1 VSGVAASEDRAVG
14 ASGGLLLDAT
24 GVTKHFGGVKALEDV
39 DFHVRE
45 GEVVGL
51 VGPNGSGKSTL
62 INVLSG
68 RYRPSGGRIR
78 FEQRDLAREAAHRI
92 ARLGI
97 ARTYQIP
104 QPFPSLTV
112 RDNVAVSLMFGRSA
126 LSLDEARESAHQYL
140 ESCGIEH
147 LADALPAKAN
157 LHQRKFLELARALA
171 AQPRV
176 LMLDEVMAG
185 LTPSEVGESVAMI
198 RKVHDSGVTLI
209 VVEHLMRVVTELAT
223 RIVVLNRGRV
233 LAEGEPKEVMSRDDV
248 VSTYLG
254 RERDAS

>member
-1 VSGVAASEDRAVG
+1 VAASEDRAVG
-14 ASGGLLLDAT
+14 ANGGLLLDAT

-45 GEVVGL
+45 GEIVGL

-68 RYRPSGGRIR
+68 RYRPSHGRIR

-198 RKVHDSGVTLI
+198 RKVHGSGVTLI

>member
-1 VSGVAASEDRAVG
+1 MTGVSAPADNA
-14 ASGGLLLDAT
+14 GGGSSALLLEAT
-24 GVTKHFGGVKALEDV
+24 GVAKRFGGVNALDDV
-39 DFHVRE
+39 DFQVRE
-45 GEVVGL
+45 GEIVGL

-68 RYRPSGGRIR
+68 RYRPSRGRIR
-78 FEQRDLAREAAHRI
+78 FERRDLTRVATHEI
-92 ARLGI
+92 IRLGI

-104 QPFPSLTV
+104 EPFSSLTV

-126 LSLDEARESAHQYL
+126 LSLDEARESAHPYL
-140 ESCGIEH
+140 ESCGIAH

-171 AQPRV
+171 ARPRV

-198 RKVHDSGVTLI
+198 RRVHGSGVTLI

-233 LAEGEPKEVMSRDDV
+233 LAQGAPEEVMSRDDV
-248 VSTYLG
+248 VRTYLG
-254 RERDAS
+254 KARDAS

>member
-1 VSGVAASEDRAVG
+1 MTVSASEDPAGNR
-14 ASGGLLLDAT
+14 GLLLEAA
-24 GVTKHFGGVKALEDV
+24 GVTKRFGGVTALDDV
-39 DFHVRE
+39 DFQVRE
-45 GEVVGL
+45 GEIVGL

-68 RYRPSGGRIR
+68 RHRASHGRIR
-78 FEQRDLAREAAHRI
+78 FERRDLARAPAHEI
-92 ARLGI
+92 VSLGI

-104 QPFPSLTV
+104 QPFASLTI

-147 LADALPAKAN
+147 LADALPDQAN

-171 AQPRV
+171 ARPRL

-198 RKVHDSGVTLI
+198 RKVHASGVTLV

-223 RIVVLNRGRV
+223 RLVVLNRGRI
-233 LAEGEPKEVMSRDDV
+233 LAQGAPEEVMSRDDV
-248 VSTYLG
+248 VKTYLG
-254 RERDAS
+254 TVRGAS

>member
-1 VSGVAASEDRAVG
+1 MAIPASDGPATAG
-14 ASGGLLLDAT
+14 QPPLLLEAT
-24 GVTKHFGGVKALEDV
+24 GIAKHFGGVKALDGV
-39 DFHVRE
+39 DFQVRE
-45 GEVVGL
+45 GETVGL

-68 RYRPSGGRIR
+68 RYRPSRGRIR
-78 FEQRDLAREAAHRI
+78 FEQRDLAREAAHAI
-92 ARLGI
+92 VGLGI

-104 QPFPSLTV
+104 QPFSLHTV

-126 LSLDEARESAHQYL
+126 LSLDEARECAHEYL

-147 LADALPAKAN
+147 LADALPHKVN

-171 AQPRV
+171 ARPRL

-185 LTPSEVGESVAMI
+185 LTPSEVTESVAMI
-198 RKVHDSGVTLI
+198 RKVHASGVTLI

-223 RIVVLNRGRV
+223 RLVVLNRGRV
-233 LAEGEPKEVMSRDDV
+233 LAQGAPEEVMSRDDV
-248 VSTYLG
+248 VKTYLG
-254 RERDAS
+254 KVKDAS